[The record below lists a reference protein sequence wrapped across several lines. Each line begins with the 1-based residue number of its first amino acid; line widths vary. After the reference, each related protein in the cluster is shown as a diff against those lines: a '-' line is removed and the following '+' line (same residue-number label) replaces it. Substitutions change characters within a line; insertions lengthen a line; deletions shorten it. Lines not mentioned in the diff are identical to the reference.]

1 MGQAKKVVKVRR
13 RKSINIGF
21 VVFLIVFVYLAA
33 NVFMYFTK
41 THLSIYEVMDGTTA
55 DDTIVEGV
63 ILRKEKLISTSRAGY
78 INYYQKEGS
87 RVSKKS
93 KLYSIDE
100 SKKFYELL
108 ENSGDGFQF
117 SSSDIDTVKKE
128 ILKFTCNYDKVNY
141 KNVKDFKYNIN
152 NTIAEITMEQLM
164 DQAIDQMD
172 KLNFQVVQS
181 KYSGILTYHFD
192 GYEELKAKNVN
203 PDTFNKEN
211 YKQEQLR
218 TNDIIAIDSPVCKIV
233 TSEDWQVV
241 TMLSEEQYKK
251 LEEKSKKSS
260 KLKVTI
266 LKNDFTTYV
275 PFELTKKDD
284 VYYATLSFDKYMIN
298 HMENPFMPKM
308 RPMFVNL
315 VKEANE
321 YKVIVDLT
329 QIEDEKALNV
339 DIKDNELTVKGEFDR
354 NVRGTEKIINF
365 TQTYYLDEKLD
376 EDKITK
382 EKKGNKY
389 IITIP
394 FKE

>member
-1 MGQAKKVVKVRR
+1 M
-13 RKSINIGF
+13 
-21 VVFLIVFVYLAA
+21 
-33 NVFMYFTK
+33 
-41 THLSIYEVMDGTTA
+41 
-55 DDTIVEGV
+55 
-63 ILRKEKLISTSRAGY
+63 
-78 INYYQKEGS
+78 
-87 RVSKKS
+87 
-93 KLYSIDE
+93 
-100 SKKFYELL
+100 
-108 ENSGDGFQF
+108 
-117 SSSDIDTVKKE
+117 
-128 ILKFTCNYDKVNY
+128 NY

-298 HMENPFMPKM
+298 YLDDRFLDIELHINQAKECFERAIEMDPNYALAHY
-308 RPMFVNL
+308 NL
-315 VKEANE
+315 ARTLS
-321 YKVIVDLT
+321 I
-329 QIEDEKALNV
+329 
-339 DIKDNELTVKGEFDR
+339 KGEKIEAAKYYQMALDINAITDEIDPEEIQDRLNNLFD
-354 NVRGTEKIINF
+354 
-365 TQTYYLDEKLD
+365 
-376 EDKITK
+376 
-382 EKKGNKY
+382 
-389 IITIP
+389 
-394 FKE
+394 